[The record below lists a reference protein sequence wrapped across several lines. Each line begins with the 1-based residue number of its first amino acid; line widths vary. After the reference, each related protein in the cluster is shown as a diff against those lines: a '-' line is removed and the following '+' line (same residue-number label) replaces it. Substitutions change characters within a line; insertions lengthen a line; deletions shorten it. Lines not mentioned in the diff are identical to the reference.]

1 MDPEVLAMIAQY
13 AQRSGIG
20 SSPSPFGGSND
31 MLLGSFGM
39 PTSVNMPSTYNA
51 NALGLMQGIRES
63 YISKG
68 GDQALN
74 RITQAT
80 GIEQRA
86 AAGFIGM
93 FPQLQNM
100 FSTRADLTG
109 GAFTMAQSMNP
120 YLGTTLE
127 PGQQAGATFK
137 NFEKGLYTQLRTDLD
152 DGRYDGIRSE
162 RDAGAI
168 LSFATQTGQA
178 SLPTRK
184 VKEDG
189 SIGNF
194 NAKEL
199 TSSATAVLDQFD
211 GLLEAGRQIFGP
223 DAPAKQILQRMR
235 QIGGDV
241 FNKSEGDALAKEV
254 KYLAANAYT
263 NGANVQAVF
272 QNVANTS
279 TQLQSYGMESRRAYD
294 IANDSANYAVV
305 AAAGN
310 RRARAHFKDQGF
322 NIGELNYE
330 TFASAATQARVQYES
345 RNEIKM
351 RKAKMALGNLGLMG
365 EGGDAAAGALSLLGT
380 HNMEF
385 IDAAL
390 TADQLKVFGDEADTT
405 YAKDTALDRYNAL
418 MRANQ
423 NKNINRGVVD
433 NFAKARFFEGK
444 EKAYDTMKLIR
455 NFTDAEGDPDRR
467 QELREKL
474 RKVAGTDKLS
484 DSDIKAMASVDM
496 AVGAYELADI
506 ARLDPRFDQVS
517 DDAKRDAFGNQ
528 VEKTSGERLLESIEI
543 SRSDKRNTAFTELVE
558 SKEGFSRTMLGKDT
572 IEELKLDEK
581 SYEELKDLGIYAHKE
596 RDAETKDVVSSYV
609 KVNSEGDMTVQEAFE
624 SVEGTSFSDK
634 AKVFVDILIDKAG
647 DFFKEAGVLN
657 VKLEED

>member
-1 MDPEVLAMIAQY
+1 MDPQILAMLAQY
-13 AQRSGIG
+13 AQRSGMG

-39 PTSVNMPSTYNA
+39 PTSANMPSTYNA

-63 YISKG
+63 YISEG
-68 GDQALN
+68 GDQMLN
-74 RITQAT
+74 RISQAI

-86 AAGFIGM
+86 AAGFISLS
-93 FPQLQNM
+93 PQLQSM

-120 YLGTTLE
+120 YLGSTL
-127 PGQQAGATFK
+127 PQGQFAQKSFK
-137 NFEKGLYTQLRTDLD
+137 NFEQELYTQLRTDLD
-152 DGRYDGIRSE
+152 EGKYGGIGSE

-184 VKEDG
+184 VKADG

-199 TSSATAVLDQFD
+199 TSSATEVLDQFD

-241 FNKSEGDALAKEV
+241 FNKSQGDALAKEA

-279 TQLQSYGMESRRAYD
+279 TQLQSYGMGSRRAND
-294 IANDSANYAVV
+294 IAWDSANYAVV

-310 RRARAHFKDQGF
+310 RRARAHFAKQGF

-423 NKNINRGVVD
+423 NKNVNRGAVD

-455 NFTDAEGDPDRR
+455 NFTDAEGEPDRR
-467 QELREKL
+467 EELRAKL
-474 RKVAGTDKLS
+474 RKVAGVDKLS
-484 DSDIKAMASVDM
+484 DSDIKAMTSVDM
-496 AVGAYELADI
+496 VVGAYELADM

-558 SKEGFSRTMLGKDT
+558 SKEGFSRIMLGKDQ
-572 IEELKLDEK
+572 IETAKLDEK
-581 SYEELKDLGIYAHKE
+581 SYEELKDLGIYRYKT
-596 RDAETKDVVSSYV
+596 RDDETKDVITSYV

-624 SVEGTSFSDK
+624 SAEGNSFSDK
-634 AKVFVDILIDKAG
+634 AKVFIDMLLDKAG

-657 VKLEED
+657 VRLDE

>member
-68 GDQALN
+68 GDQTLN

-127 PGQQAGATFK
+127 PGQFAQKSFK
-137 NFEKGLYTQLRTDLD
+137 NFEQELYTQLRTDLD
-152 DGRYDGIRSE
+152 EGKYGGIGSE

-184 VKEDG
+184 VKADG

-199 TSSATAVLDQFD
+199 TSSATEVLDQFD

-241 FNKSEGDALAKEV
+241 FNKSQGDALAKEA

-279 TQLQSYGMESRRAYD
+279 TQLQSYGMESRRAND
-294 IANDSANYAVV
+294 IAWDSANYAVV

-423 NKNINRGVVD
+423 NKNVNRGAVD

-444 EKAYDTMKLIR
+444 EKAYTTLQLIR

-609 KVNSEGDMTVQEAFE
+609 RVKSEGKMTVEEAFE